1 MYNIQGYSSESDS
14 DNSEKKTNV
23 TQLKS
28 LKLFN
33 NEGYTKNKISL
44 QQPLHIDFRENN
56 REENDG
62 QSSDADVEI
71 DAKSVQDTKEDS
83 DKSELSEPIM
93 TEFNTRKF
101 YEENTKNQEKYEGQ
115 LKSNQ
120 PLKQL
125 SNIRLHQLSNIIK
138 LGQANEAKLH
148 ELHKGNKVHKPK
160 ALRNKK

>member
-1 MYNIQGYSSESDS
+1 MDNIQGYSSENDS
-14 DNSEKKTNV
+14 DNSAKNTDV

-28 LKLFN
+28 LKVFN
-33 NEGYTKNKISL
+33 NEKYKKNKIIL
-44 QQPLHIDFRENN
+44 QQPLQIDFRENN
-56 REENDG
+56 PERNDG
-62 QSSDADVEI
+62 ETSDANDEI
-71 DAKSVQDTKEDS
+71 DVKDSQDTKKDL
-83 DKSELSEPIM
+83 DKSELIKPKM
-93 TEFNTRKF
+93 TEFNTSEF

-148 ELHKGNKVHKPK
+148 ELHKGSKVHKPQT
-160 ALRNKK
+160 LRNKK